1 MIDVSTISP
10 STRATLAK
18 WMPVLLA
25 IGVVWL
31 LARGVRK
38 LFWTA
43 FGLFW
48 AFWWVVPWLSR

>member
-1 MIDVSTISP
+1 MIDVSTVSP

-18 WMPVLLA
+18 WMPILLA
-25 IGVVWL
+25 IGAVWL
-31 LARGVRK
+31 LARGIRR

-43 FGLFW
+43 FGLAW